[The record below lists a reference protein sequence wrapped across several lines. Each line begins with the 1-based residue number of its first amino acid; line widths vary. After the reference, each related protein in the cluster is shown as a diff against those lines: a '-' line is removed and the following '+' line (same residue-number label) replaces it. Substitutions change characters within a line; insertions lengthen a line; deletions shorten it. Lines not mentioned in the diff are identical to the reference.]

1 MPQEKRPLR
10 GGRGFYPKKR
20 AARIYPAQ
28 KFAKSKEAKALG
40 FAAYKAGMTHVQ
52 VLDTNA
58 KSRTKNQL
66 VTKAVSVL
74 ECPPLSVYGYRFYKN
89 TVQGIKTIG
98 DVYAEKFDKRLE
110 RKIRI
115 KQNPEKE
122 GGSGTA
128 GSDFDGDASHLRLL
142 CHTNPVFKKLPET
155 FEVAVGGS
163 IKEQM
168 EFAKQ
173 MLGKQ
178 IRISDV
184 FKAGDYV
191 DASSVSKGKGFQGPV
206 KRFGIRLHG
215 RKMRHMHRHVGT
227 LGQAEPGKVRPTVPA
242 AGQLGFQTR
251 TELNKRILKIVEP
264 KEVNPKGGFPNFGIV
279 KTESILVEGSIT
291 GSRKRLIRL
300 RMPMRP
306 PLSKHPV
313 EIKYISLESKQG

>member
-28 KFAKSKEAKALG
+28 KFAKSKDAKPLG

-52 VLDTNA
+52 VLDTNS

-74 ECPPLSVYGYRFYKN
+74 ECPPLTVFGYRLYKK
-89 TVQGIKTIG
+89 TVHGIKTIG

-110 RKIRI
+110 RRIEIRQKI
-115 KQNPEKE
+115 
-122 GGSGTA
+122 GTA
-128 GSDFDGDASHLRLL
+128 GADSEENASHVHLL
-142 CHTNPVFKKLPET
+142 CHTNPVFKKTPEI
-155 FEVAVGGS
+155 FELAIGGS
-163 IKEQM
+163 AKEQIGV
-168 EFAKQ
+168 AKQ
-173 MLGKQ
+173 MIGKQ
-178 IRISDV
+178 IKISDV
-184 FKAGDYV
+184 FKAGDYADV
-191 DASSVSKGKGFQGPV
+191 SSVSKGKGFQGPV

-215 RKMRHMHRHVGT
+215 RKMRHMHRHVGS

-279 KTESILVEGSIT
+279 KAESIIMEGSVP

-300 RMPMRP
+300 RTPMRP
-306 PLSKHPV
+306 IASKYPV
-313 EIKYISLESKQG
+313 EVKYISLESKQG

>member
-1 MPQEKRPLR
+1 MPQERRPKR

-28 KFAKSKEAKALG
+28 KFAKSKEAKPLG

-52 VLDTNA
+52 VLDTNP
-58 KSRTKNQL
+58 KSRTKNQII
-66 VTKAVSVL
+66 TKPVSVL
-74 ECPPLSVYGYRFYKN
+74 ECPPLTVFGYRLYRKSN
-89 TVQGIKTIG
+89 HGIKTLG
-98 DVYAEKFDKRLE
+98 DVYAEKHDKRLE
-110 RKIRI
+110 RRIEI
-115 KQNPEKE
+115 KQKADKKITEE
-122 GGSGTA
+122 
-128 GSDFDGDASHLRLL
+128 HLSRVHLL
-142 CHTNPVFKKLPET
+142 CHTNPVFKKTPEI
-155 FEVAVGGS
+155 FELAVGGS
-163 IKEQM
+163 AKEQIGV
-168 EFAKQ
+168 AKQ

-178 IRISDV
+178 IKISDV

-191 DASSVSKGKGFQGPV
+191 DVSSVSKGKGFQGPV

-215 RKMRHMHRHVGT
+215 RKMRHMHRHVGS

-279 KTESILVEGSIT
+279 KAESILMEGSVP

-300 RMPMRP
+300 RTPMRP
-306 PLSKHPV
+306 PVSKYPV

>member
-1 MPQEKRPLR
+1 MPAERRPKR

-20 AARIYPAQ
+20 AARIYPAS
-28 KFAKSKEAKALG
+28 KFPSSKEAKPLG

-52 VLDTNA
+52 VLDTNP

-74 ECPPLSVYGYRFYKN
+74 ECPPLTVFGYRLYKKTLHGIN
-89 TVQGIKTIG
+89 TLN
-98 DVYAEKFDKRLE
+98 DVYSEKMDKTLE
-110 RKIRI
+110 RRVEI
-115 KQNPEKE
+115 KQKQAKKINEE
-122 GGSGTA
+122 S
-128 GSDFDGDASHLRLL
+128 ASHIHLL
-142 CHTNPVFKKLPET
+142 CHTNPVFKKTPEV
-155 FEVAVGGS
+155 FEVAIGGN
-163 IKEQM
+163 IKEQS

-173 MLGKQ
+173 ILGKQ
-178 IRISDV
+178 IKVSDV
-184 FKAGDYV
+184 FKAGDYADV
-191 DASSVSKGKGFQGPV
+191 SSVSKGKGFQGPV

-227 LGQAEPGKVRPTVPA
+227 LGGAEPGKVRPTVPA

-251 TELNKRILKIVEP
+251 TELNKRILKMVEP
-264 KEVNPKGGFPNFGIV
+264 KEINPKGGFPNFGIV
-279 KTESILVEGSIT
+279 KTESILMEGSVP

-306 PLSKHPV
+306 LVSKYPV

>member
-28 KFAKSKEAKALG
+28 KFAKAKEAKPLG
-40 FAAYKAGMTHVQ
+40 FAAYKAGMTHIQ
-52 VLDTNA
+52 VLDTNS

-66 VTKAVSVL
+66 VAKAVSVL
-74 ECPPLSVYGYRFYKN
+74 ECPPLTVFGYRLYKN
-89 TVQGIKTIG
+89 TVQGIKTVG

-110 RKIRI
+110 RKVEIKKKADKKIR
-115 KQNPEKE
+115 EE
-122 GGSGTA
+122 S
-128 GSDFDGDASHLRLL
+128 ASHIRLL
-142 CHTNPVFKKLPET
+142 CHTNPVFKKTPEV

-163 IKEQM
+163 AKEQIDA
-168 EFAKQ
+168 AKQ
-173 MLGKQ
+173 LLGKN
-178 IRISDV
+178 IKISDV
-184 FKAGDYV
+184 FKPGDYV
-191 DASSVSKGKGFQGPV
+191 DISSVSKGKGFQGPV

-215 RKMRHMHRHVGT
+215 RKMRHMHRHVGS
-227 LGQAEPGKVRPTVPA
+227 LGGAEPGKVRPTVPA

-264 KEVNPKGGFPNFGIV
+264 KEINPKGGFPNFGIV
-279 KTESILVEGSIT
+279 KTESILVEGSVP

-300 RMPMRP
+300 RTPMRP
-306 PLSKHPV
+306 PVSKYPV

>member
-28 KFAKSKEAKALG
+28 KFARSKETRPLG

-52 VLDTNA
+52 VLDTNP

-74 ECPPLSVYGYRFYKN
+74 ECPPLTVFGYRLYKK
-89 TVQGIKTIG
+89 TVHGLKTLG
-98 DVYAEKFDKRLE
+98 DVYSDKLDKRLE
-110 RKIRI
+110 RKVEI
-115 KQNPEKE
+115 KQGQKKAVQE
-122 GGSGTA
+122 
-128 GSDFDGDASHLRLL
+128 DGASHVHLL
-142 CHTNPVFKKLPET
+142 CHTNSMFKKTPEV
-155 FEVAVGGS
+155 FEVAVGGGA
-163 IKEQM
+163 KEQA
-168 EFAKQ
+168 EFARQ
-173 MLGKQ
+173 ILGKQ
-178 IRISDV
+178 IKISDV
-184 FKAGDYV
+184 FKAGDYA
-191 DASSVSKGKGFQGPV
+191 DISSVSKGKGFQGPV

-215 RKMRHMHRHVGT
+215 RKMRHMHRHVGS

-251 TELNKRILKIVEP
+251 TELNKRILKMVEP

-279 KTESILVEGSIT
+279 KTESILMEGSVP

-300 RMPMRP
+300 RTPMRP
-306 PLSKHPV
+306 PLSKYPV
-313 EIKYISLESKQG
+313 EVKYISLESKQG

>member
-20 AARIYPAQ
+20 AARIYPAS
-28 KFAKSKEAKALG
+28 KFPASKETKPLG

-52 VLDTNA
+52 VLDTNP

-74 ECPPLSVYGYRFYKN
+74 ECPPLTVFGYRFYKK
-89 TVQGIKTIG
+89 TVHGIKTMG
-98 DVYAEKFDKRLE
+98 EVYAEKFDKRLE
-110 RKIRI
+110 RKIKIRQ
-115 KQNPEKE
+115 KTEKKISD
-122 GGSGTA
+122 GS
-128 GSDFDGDASHLRLL
+128 ASKIHLL
-142 CHTNPVFKKLPET
+142 CHTNPVFKKTPET
-155 FEVAVGGS
+155 FEIAVGGNISEQTEAAMQLLGKS
-163 IKEQM
+163 IK
-168 EFAKQ
+168 
-173 MLGKQ
+173 
-178 IRISDV
+178 ISDV

-191 DASSVSKGKGFQGPV
+191 DVSSVSKGQGFQGPV

-215 RKMRHMHRHVGT
+215 RKMRHMHRHVGS

-264 KEVNPKGGFPNFGIV
+264 KEINPKGGFPNFGIV
-279 KTESILVEGSIT
+279 KTESILMEGT
-291 GSRKRLIRL
+291 VPGSRKRLIRL
-300 RMPMRP
+300 RTPMRP
-306 PLSKHPV
+306 PLSKYPV